1 MSNKKYNLLPYE
13 TIVKAAAGEPEAV
26 NTVIQT
32 YTGYIKYL
40 SYFQGSINDDIQDYL
55 KACLMEAL
63 PKFRFDRWQV
73 AKSEKVVK
81 DKLRA
86 SRPWRFSLALLCG
99 SQERNRID
107 RLRSLRIMNFERI
120 IVSAFPLPF
129 ASVPIVYE

>member
-1 MSNKKYNLLPYE
+1 MRNRKPYE

-63 PKFRFDRWQV
+63 PKFRFDRWRV
-73 AKSEKVVK
+73 AKPEKAVK

-86 SRPWRFSLALLCG
+86 SRPWRLFLFLLFG
-99 SQERNRID
+99 NQDGANG
-107 RLRSLRIMNFERI
+107 
-120 IVSAFPLPF
+120 
-129 ASVPIVYE
+129 